1 MYMIMTQQ
9 EFTERTG
16 LTITAQEFV
25 KINNTYMA
33 AGDMDKDEFCKE
45 YLKHGNSNLVT
56 ILALMVIEKERQKI
70 QLQKE
75 REQIVDFLIEQAE
88 KWSATDLRDK
98 AIKMIGAKEYL
109 IRKIKKGFNLWEAD
123 KELIVESLKS

>member
-1 MYMIMTQQ
+1 MTQQ

-109 IRKIKKGFNLWEAD
+109 IRKIGKGFNLWEAD
-123 KELIVESLKS
+123 KELIVENLKS

>member
-1 MYMIMTQQ
+1 MTQQ

-45 YLKHGNSNLVT
+45 YLKHGSSNLVT
-56 ILALMVIEKERQKI
+56 ILTLMVIEKECQKR
-70 QLQKE
+70 QLQKQ
-75 REQIVDFLIEQAE
+75 REEMVNFLIEQAE

-109 IRKIKKGFNLWEAD
+109 IRKIEKGFNLWEAD
-123 KELIVESLKS
+123 KKLIVENLKS

>member
-1 MYMIMTQQ
+1 MTQQ